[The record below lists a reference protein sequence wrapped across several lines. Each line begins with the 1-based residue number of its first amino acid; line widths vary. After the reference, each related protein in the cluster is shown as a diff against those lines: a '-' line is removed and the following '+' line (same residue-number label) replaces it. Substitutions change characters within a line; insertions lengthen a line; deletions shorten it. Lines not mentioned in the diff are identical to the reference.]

1 MLKDN
6 FYAIIT
12 INIQA
17 STANIT
23 MQLNEKHAIYN
34 GHFPGQPIVPGAC
47 LMQMVK
53 EIIELI
59 MDSKLQMLRAD
70 ELKFLMPVNPVN
82 DNILHGSI
90 NYIIDDKNQ
99 INIVAN
105 FSQNSNI
112 CFKCKA
118 AFIAK

>member
-6 FYAIIT
+6 FYALTT

-23 MQLNEKHAIYN
+23 MQLNEKHAIYD

-82 DNILHGSI
+82 DNILQGSI

-118 AFIAK
+118 AFIPK

>member
-6 FYAIIT
+6 FYALTT

-23 MQLNEKHAIYN
+23 MQLNEKHAIYD

-82 DNILHGSI
+82 DNILQGSI
-90 NYIIDDKNQ
+90 NYVIDDKNQ

-118 AFIAK
+118 AFIPK

>member
-1 MLKDN
+1 MLKDS
-6 FYAIIT
+6 FYTLIT
-12 INIQA
+12 INIQK

-23 MQLNEKHAIYN
+23 MQLNEKHAIYD

-53 EIIELI
+53 EIIEVI
-59 MDSKLQMLRAD
+59 MASKLQMLRAD
-70 ELKFLMPVNPVN
+70 ELKFLLPINPVN

-90 NYIIDDKNQ
+90 NYVIDDKNQ

-105 FSQNSNI
+105 FSQNSKV

-118 AFIAK
+118 AFISK